1 MKLYHRKKYPDVELP
16 FYRRTNNNF
25 SLRNDIIS
33 KRKIMGNMLKTT
45 LLLASLTGLL
55 VIVGQLLGGTSGM
68 IIAFIFAI
76 IMNFGSYWYSD
87 KIVLK
92 MYRAQEVT
100 AAEAPQLYG
109 IVQKLAMRADLPMPK
124 VYIVNTSMPNAFA
137 TGRDPQHA
145 AVAAT
150 TGILDLLDAEE
161 LEGVLAHELAHVKH
175 RDTLIS
181 AVAATIAGV
190 ITMIATWVKWAAIF
204 GGFGGRDGEGGG
216 NIIGFLALA
225 IVAPIAATVI
235 QLAISRSRE
244 FAADEEGAQI
254 SQKPWALASALEK
267 LEYGSKNYRPRRND
281 VQASET
287 TAHMFIVNPL
297 KGHSLMNLF
306 RTHPTTEERIRRL
319 HAMQ

>member
-1 MKLYHRKKYPDVELP
+1 
-16 FYRRTNNNF
+16 
-25 SLRNDIIS
+25 
-33 KRKIMGNMLKTT
+33 MGNMLKTT

-68 IIAFIFAI
+68 LIAFIFAL

-109 IVQKLAMRADLPMPK
+109 IVQKLAMRANLPMPK

-137 TGRDPQHA
+137 TGRNPQHA

-150 TGILDLLDAEE
+150 TGILDLLNAEE
-161 LEGVLAHELAHVKH
+161 LEGVLAHELSHVKH

-181 AVAATIAGV
+181 AIAATIAGV

-204 GGFGGRDGEGGG
+204 GGFGGRDNEGGG

-235 QLAISRSRE
+235 QFAISRSRE
-244 FAADEEGAQI
+244 FAADEEGARI

-267 LEYGSKNYRPRRND
+267 LEYGSSNYRPRRGD

-306 RTHPTTEERIRRL
+306 RTHPATEERIRRL
-319 HAMQ
+319 RAM

>member
-1 MKLYHRKKYPDVELP
+1 
-16 FYRRTNNNF
+16 
-25 SLRNDIIS
+25 
-33 KRKIMGNMLKTT
+33 MGNMIKTT

-55 VIVGQLLGGTSGM
+55 VIVGQMIGGTTGM
-68 IIAFIFAI
+68 ILAFVFAI
-76 IMNFGSYWYSD
+76 VMNFGSYWYSD

-92 MYRAQEVT
+92 MYKAQEVSS
-100 AAEAPQLYG
+100 AEAPELYG
-109 IVQKLAMRADLPMPK
+109 IVQKLAMRANLPMPK

-150 TGILDLLDAEE
+150 SGILDLLTAEE
-161 LEGVLAHELAHVKH
+161 LEGVLAHELGHVKN

-190 ITMIATWVKWAAIF
+190 ITMLATWARWAAIF
-204 GGFGGRDGEGGG
+204 GGIGGRDDSN
-216 NIIGFLALA
+216 NIVGFIAMA
-225 IVAPIAATVI
+225 VIAPLTATII

-244 FAADEEGAQI
+244 FAADVEGARI

-267 LEYGSKNYRPRRND
+267 LEYGSAQYRPRRGD
-281 VQASET
+281 VQASEH

-297 KGHSLMNLF
+297 KGTSIMKLF
-306 RTHPTTEERIRRL
+306 RTHPATEERIKRL
-319 HAMQ
+319 RTM

>member
-1 MKLYHRKKYPDVELP
+1 M
-16 FYRRTNNNF
+16 
-25 SLRNDIIS
+25 I
-33 KRKIMGNMLKTT
+33 
-45 LLLASLTGLL
+45 
-55 VIVGQLLGGTSGM
+55 GGTSGM

-76 IMNFGSYWYSD
+76 IMNFGTYWYSD

-92 MYRAQEVT
+92 MYKAQEVT

-109 IVQKLAMRADLPMPK
+109 TVQKLAMRADLPMPK

-137 TGRDPQHA
+137 TGRNPQHA

-150 TGILDLLDAEE
+150 TGILDLLTAEE
-161 LEGVLAHELAHVKH
+161 LEGVLAHEIAHVKN

-204 GGFGGRDGEGGG
+204 GGIGGRDDNGGAN

-225 IVAPIAATVI
+225 IVAPLAATII

-244 FAADEEGAQI
+244 FAADAEGAKI

-267 LEYGSKNYRPRRND
+267 LEYGSTNYRQTRNE
-281 VQASET
+281 VQPSQS

-297 KGHSLMNLF
+297 KGSAIMNLF
-306 RTHPTTEERIRRL
+306 RTHPVTEERIARIN
-319 HAMQ
+319 AM